1 MIMFLLIVVAILIAI
16 IAYFAWKLTVPQ
28 KQDEIKEGLKIRKTT
43 APEMDAA
50 PPVFKSEQRDAVSY
64 EGMMAG
70 SKKTAIKTTKQAPK
84 KIESPAPQKFYKVS
98 EATLF
103 AHRALPISMKQHLSE
118 EQVELVL
125 RLQSGYDQL
134 GSAKAN
140 GNHQDKV
147 EKILKTLH
155 HSKVRVIT
163 REQIEQI
170 LKGERQYVEKLL
182 A

>member
-1 MIMFLLIVVAILIAI
+1 MITFLLIVVAILIAI
-16 IAYFAWKLTVPQ
+16 IAYFAWKLTVPK
-28 KQDEIKEGLKIRKTT
+28 KQDDIKQELKIRKTT
-43 APEMDAA
+43 APEMEAA

-64 EGMMAG
+64 EGMMSG
-70 SKKTAIKTTKQAPK
+70 SKKKSLNQKSVKLETP
-84 KIESPAPQKFYKVS
+84 PQKFYKVS

-103 AHRALPISMKQHLSE
+103 AHRALPARMKEELSE

-125 RLQSGYDQL
+125 RLQTGYDQL
-134 GSAKAN
+134 DSAKAN

-163 REQIEQI
+163 RGQIEEI
-170 LKGERQYVEKLL
+170 LKGERQYVERLL